1 MHGFDILCAVVC
13 AFGWQRVSVR
23 HNPTTN
29 VSSAHNILSNTSKG
43 WFCNTL
49 YPQAG
54 GDASAACRK
63 LVVKSKDTHIIVVVF
78 EVVCTHLGLDDR
90 LSPTS
95 KA

>member
-1 MHGFDILCAVVC
+1 MHGFDILCAVVY
-13 AFGWQRVSVR
+13 AFGWQRVLVR

-29 VSSAHNILSNTSKG
+29 VSSPYSILLNTPKG

-49 YPQAG
+49 FEQRGVAT
-54 GDASAACRK
+54 SAACRK
-63 LVVKSKDTHIIVVVF
+63 LDAKSRDTHIIVVVF
-78 EVVCTHLGLDDR
+78 EVVCTHLGLTDC